1 MAADKHVWC
10 GVEKPAHLNNIK
22 EWQLTC
28 GDLIERTLMSAVK
41 DTYRMTYGMGPSST
55 VISEDLW
62 PIVKEVAP
70 VLIEKMRDNDIPV
83 WNPEA
88 DSYEF

>member
-1 MAADKHVWC
+1 MSTDKHMWC
-10 GVEKPAHLNNIK
+10 GMEKPAHLNNIK

-28 GDLIERTLMSAVK
+28 GDHIERTLMPAVK
-41 DTYRMTYGMGPSST
+41 HIYQMTHGMGPSST